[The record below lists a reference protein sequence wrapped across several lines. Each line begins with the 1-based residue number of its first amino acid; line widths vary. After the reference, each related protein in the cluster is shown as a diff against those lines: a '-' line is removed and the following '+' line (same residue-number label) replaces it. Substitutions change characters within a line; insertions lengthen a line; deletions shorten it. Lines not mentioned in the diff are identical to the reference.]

1 MIFASS
7 KGRYRHAIRAGT
19 ASASLLQKLSPLKSQ
34 GRRHQRTVRNI
45 VKNRCGLRQGWSV
58 TLLIMALVLLTG
70 PLVMMGRR
78 ASGVPPSRT
87 TVPAAPQRIVA
98 IADVHGAYEEFLG
111 ILQRMGLID
120 ADHKW
125 AGGATIFVQ
134 VGDVPDRGAETRK
147 ALDLLMELEREAP
160 AQGGKV
166 IPLLGNHEVMQ
177 MMGDLRYTTPA
188 DFQSFATG
196 QSEQVRDLAYQDYR
210 KFVAA
215 TRAIHDVPD
224 DEDAH
229 QRWLARHPL
238 GFFEERD
245 AYAPDGVYGR
255 WLRTHDAIAQLGGTL
270 FLHAGLDPGLHFR
283 SVDELNGKVRS
294 EIAGFDKLWQAL
306 AQQKVIWRYMTL
318 EDAFNQV
325 KLSYAAGTSGPAGAL
340 EVENER
346 RMLDLPNGLLMSDH
360 SPLWFRGLAVE
371 PEERYEKGLNKM
383 LDRLDAHYIVL
394 GHTVLPEH
402 TVTARFNHRVF
413 LIDTGML
420 KSYYGGRASALEI
433 RDGKFTAYYADD
445 PSPHVLVGETGT
457 RDGGE
462 RQEEWAA
469 EPALTPSRRP

>member
-1 MIFASS
+1 MVMKNRSRF
-7 KGRYRHAIRAGT
+7 
-19 ASASLLQKLSPLKSQ
+19 LQ
-34 GRRHQRTVRNI
+34 GRSATIFMMALMLVAGP
-45 VKNRCGLRQGWSV
+45 V
-58 TLLIMALVLLTG
+58 LLI
-70 PLVMMGRR
+70 GRR
-78 ASGVPPSRT
+78 VSVAPPGMATETGSS
-87 TVPAAPQRIVA
+87 QRIVA

-120 ADHKW
+120 AGHKW

-134 VGDVPDRGAETRK
+134 VGDVPDRGPETRK

-177 MMGDLRYTTPA
+177 MMGDSRYTTPA

-210 KFVAA
+210 KFIAA
-215 TRAIHDVPD
+215 SRAIHDVPD
-224 DEDAH
+224 EEDAH

-255 WLRTHDAIAQLGGTL
+255 WLRTHDAIAQLGDTL
-270 FLHAGLDPGLHFR
+270 FLHAGLDPGLHFY
-283 SVDELNGKVRS
+283 SVAELNDKIRS
-294 EIAGFDKLWQAL
+294 EITGFDKLWQTL
-306 AQQKVIWRYMTL
+306 VHEKTIWRYMTL
-318 EDAFNQV
+318 DDAFNQV
-325 KLSYAAGTSGPAGAL
+325 KLSYDAAQSRSPGAPL
-340 EVENER
+340 DVEYMR
-346 RMLDLPNGLLMSDH
+346 RMFDLPNGLLMSNH
-360 SPLWFRGLAVE
+360 SPLWYRGLALE
-371 PEERYEKGLNKM
+371 PEEKNEKGLNKL
-383 LDRLDAHYIVL
+383 LDRLDARYIVL

-402 TVTARFNHRVF
+402 AVTVRFNHRVF

-457 RDGGE
+457 IDAE
-462 RQEEWAA
+462 RQKEWAA
-469 EPALTPSRRP
+469 VPALTPSRHR